1 MWPSNES
8 RALCT
13 IKHMQI
19 CRYKKVKERSVDQ
32 KCHHDEHS
40 SPNRSQLTN
49 SDYCTLLNY
58 TGHCFIIIL
67 SSLLLSFQTQT
78 HSTTEIDSPHFTP
91 SKQDPLTALGCAGIM
106 KRAGGDLWRLW
117 SYNKW
122 NGKVLLRRRNQN
134 EIVARSWN
142 IEAIQRPR

>member
-13 IKHMQI
+13 RKHMQI
-19 CRYKKVKERSVDQ
+19 CRYKKVNERSVDQ

-40 SPNRSQLTN
+40 SPNRSQLIQIIAL
-49 SDYCTLLNY
+49 YLITLD
-58 TGHCFIIIL
+58 IVSL
-67 SSLLLSFQTQT
+67 SFSLLLSFQTQT

>member
-40 SPNRSQLTN
+40 SPNRSQLIQIIAL
-49 SDYCTLLNY
+49 YLITLD
-58 TGHCFIIIL
+58 IVSL
-67 SSLLLSFQTQT
+67 SFSLLLSFQTQT